1 VVELDSLHKLNIAK
15 MRFQPRQSSVLLLA
29 LASAATALVAD
40 SIDPRA
46 EAAAVQDPRD
56 VPNPNAP
63 IDGKDGVPH
72 TGPFVT
78 TDGDEKPGTPELRA
92 PSEKI
97 DTTGLEGGVSAKE
110 GAATGEK
117 APAQPEAPKEA
128 PPLPHSEEEKLRDG
142 PGGLDDTLVP
152 EVRNV
157 LVLRLSSCLTFF
169 LGRCE
174 QGQCV

>member
-1 VVELDSLHKLNIAK
+1 
-15 MRFQPRQSSVLLLA
+15 MRLQPRQFSVFLLA

-72 TGPFVT
+72 TGPLVT
-78 TDGDEKPGTPELRA
+78 TDVDGTEKPGTPELRA

-97 DTTGLEGGVSAKE
+97 DTTGLEGGVSEKDTQRQTNE
-110 GAATGEK
+110 AATGEK
-117 APAQPEAPKEA
+117 APARPEAPKEA

-152 EVRNV
+152 EVRTAFDS
-157 LVLRLSSCLTFF
+157 RLNAYLTIF
-169 LGRCE
+169 LG
-174 QGQCV
+174 